1 VTIFADRVDAGR
13 QLAEA
18 LAEWRNE
25 DAVVLGIP
33 RGGVVVAA
41 EVARALGL
49 PLGVAI
55 VRKLGAAG
63 HEEFAVGAIAP
74 GVRIVDDSAVR
85 SSHMTP
91 EQLEFVE
98 DRESVELA
106 RRANLFGTPDAT
118 VEGRVAIIVD
128 DGIATGASATAA
140 CRSVRA
146 QGAERI
152 VLATPVAPASWRPEP
167 GSADEYVCPNP
178 IADFWAVGQ
187 FYRDFTQTSDE
198 EVARLLAR
206 DLPDA

>member
-18 LAEWRNE
+18 LAEWRGK

-41 EVARALGL
+41 EVARALDL

-63 HEEFAVGAIAP
+63 HEEYAVGAIAP
-74 GVRIVDDSAVR
+74 GVRIVDDGAVR
-85 SSHMTP
+85 SSRMTP
-91 EQLEFVE
+91 EQLAEVE
-98 DRESVELA
+98 HKETAELA
-106 RRANLFGTPDAT
+106 RRENLFRTPGSA
-118 VEGRVAIIVD
+118 VEGRIAIIVD

-146 QGAERI
+146 RGAERI
-152 VLATPVAPASWRPEP
+152 LLAAPVAPASWRPEP
-167 GSADEYVCPNP
+167 GTADEYVCPNRMP
-178 IADFWAVGQ
+178 DFWAVGQ
-187 FYRDFTQTSDE
+187 YYRDFTQTSDR

-206 DLPDA
+206 GLPDA